1 MITPQKVYVNL
12 DLDVGLWKTQT
23 FAAAAWLVIVLIVRV
38 VTISYTLRETVV
50 GHIFINMDSKFTR
63 LMPIKSQHPVL
74 LETIAFV
81 I

>member
-1 MITPQKVYVNL
+1 MYVNL

-50 GHIFINMDSKFTR
+50 GHIFINIDSIVTK
-63 LMPIKSQHPVL
+63 LMPIQSQHPVL
-74 LETIAFV
+74 FEPIAFV